1 MTLEEFLKEIRKL
14 EIRNHHLIKKGLVG
28 GFQSRFKGSGLQFS
42 EFRPYVYGDD
52 VRHISWTTSAKSND
66 TVLKTFEEERDK
78 NYFLVVDV
86 SASARRGPIGG
97 SVAYRIAEIAAT
109 LALSAEDLGE
119 KVGLLTFS
127 QTIEKYLHPEKGRN
141 HVLRLVREI
150 LKTGHVSR
158 GTDPNFALKQ
168 LRGLLKKQSVIFFI
182 SDFEKLPDQ
191 RILKEYSIKH
201 EFLAIG
207 IFHTRLQ
214 RFPPFPFIEMEAAEN
229 GKAFTVSADNQ
240 NFHENLQEEEKR
252 IHKIE
257 RFFSSSRI
265 PFLKL
270 NENQEFLKAL
280 ETFIR
285 GS

>member
-1 MTLEEFLKEIRKL
+1 MTFEEFLKEIRKL

-52 VRHISWTTSAKSND
+52 VRHISWTTSAKAND

-97 SVAYRIAEIAAT
+97 SVAYRIAEVAAT
-109 LALSAEDLGE
+109 LALSAEDIGE

-127 QTIEKYLHPEKGRN
+127 QTVEKCLPPEKGRN

-150 LKTGHVSR
+150 LKTGHKTR
-158 GTDPNFALKQ
+158 GTDPNHALKQ
-168 LRGLLKKQSVIFFI
+168 LRGYLKKHSVIFFI

-191 RILKEYSIKH
+191 RLLKEYSLKH

-207 IFHTRLQ
+207 VFHSRLQ
-214 RFPPFPFIEMEAAEN
+214 RFPPFPFIEMESAEN
-229 GKAFTVSADNQ
+229 AKAFTISTDSQ
-240 NFHENLQEEEKR
+240 NFQENVQKEGK
-252 IHKIE
+252 KIDKVQT
-257 RFFSSSRI
+257 FFEMARI

-270 NENQEFLKAL
+270 NENQEFLRPL
-280 ETFIR
+280 EAFIK

>member
-52 VRHISWTTSAKSND
+52 VRHISWTTSAKANE

-119 KVGLLTFS
+119 KIGLLTFS
-127 QTIEKYLHPEKGRN
+127 QTVEKCIPPEKGRN

-150 LKTGHVSR
+150 LKTGHIGR

-168 LRGLLKKQSVIFFI
+168 LRGFLKKQSVVFFI
-182 SDFEKLPDQ
+182 SDFEKLPEQ
-191 RILKEYSIKH
+191 KILKEYSIKH

-207 IFHTRLQ
+207 VFHSRLQ
-214 RFPPFPFIEMEAAEN
+214 RFPSFPFVEMEAAEN
-229 GKAFTVSADNQ
+229 AKAFTIATDTFSFQ
-240 NFHENLQEEEKR
+240 ERLQQEEQKILKVEK
-252 IHKIE
+252 
-257 RFFSSSRI
+257 FFQSARI

-270 NENQEFLKAL
+270 NEIQDFLKPL

>member
-52 VRHISWTTSAKSND
+52 VRHISWTTSAKANE

-119 KVGLLTFS
+119 KIGLLTFS
-127 QTIEKYLHPEKGRN
+127 QTVEKCIPPEKGRN

-150 LKTGHVSR
+150 LKTGHIGR

-168 LRGLLKKQSVIFFI
+168 LRGFLKKQSVVFFI
-182 SDFEKLPDQ
+182 SDFEKLPEQ
-191 RILKEYSIKH
+191 KILKEYSIKH

-207 IFHTRLQ
+207 VFHSRLQ
-214 RFPPFPFIEMEAAEN
+214 RFPSFPFVEMEAAEN
-229 GKAFTVSADNQ
+229 AKAFTIATDTFSFQ
-240 NFHENLQEEEKR
+240 ERLQQEEQKILKVEKFFQSAR
-252 IHKIE
+252 I
-257 RFFSSSRI
+257 S
-265 PFLKL
+265 FLKL
-270 NENQEFLKAL
+270 NEIQDFLKPL

>member
-52 VRHISWTTSAKSND
+52 VRHISWTTSAKAND

-97 SVAYRIAEIAAT
+97 SVAFRIAEIAAT

-119 KVGLLTFS
+119 KIGLLTFS
-127 QTIEKYLHPEKGRN
+127 KSVEKHLPPEKGRN

-150 LKTGHVSR
+150 LKTGHKER

-168 LRGLLKKQSVIFFI
+168 LRGFLKKQSVIFFI
-182 SDFEKLPDQ
+182 SDFEKLPEQ
-191 RILKEYSIKH
+191 KILKEYSIKH
-201 EFLAIG
+201 EFFAIG
-207 IFHTRLQ
+207 VFHSRLQ
-214 RFPPFPFIEMEAAEN
+214 RFPSFPFVEMEAAESS
-229 GKAFTVSADNQ
+229 KPFTVAIDTL
-240 NFHENLQEEEKR
+240 NFQTKQKEEEQ
-252 IHKIE
+252 KIRKVE
-257 RFFSSSRI
+257 KFFQSIRI

-270 NENQEFLKAL
+270 NETQDFLKPL

>member
-1 MTLEEFLKEIRKL
+1 MDFEEFLKEIRKL
-14 EIRNHHLIKKGLVG
+14 EIRNHRLIKKGLVG

-52 VRHISWTTSAKSND
+52 VRHISWTTSAKANE

-97 SVAYRIAEIAAT
+97 SVAYRIAEVAAT

-127 QTIEKYLHPEKGRN
+127 QTVEKCLPPEKGKN

-150 LKTGHVSR
+150 LKTGHKGR

-168 LRGLLKKQSVIFFI
+168 LRGYLKKQNVIFFI

-207 IFHTRLQ
+207 VFHSRLQ
-214 RFPPFPFIEMEAAEN
+214 RFPSFPFVEMEAAEN
-229 GKAFTVSADNQ
+229 AKAFTVSTDSQ
-240 NFHENLQEEEKR
+240 SFQENLEKEEDKIR
-252 IHKIE
+252 KIE
-257 RFFSSSRI
+257 VFFQSARI

-270 NENQEFLKAL
+270 NETQDFIKPL

>member
-1 MTLEEFLKEIRKL
+1 MDFEEFLKEIRKL
-14 EIRNHHLIKKGLVG
+14 EIRNHRLIKKGLVG

-52 VRHISWTTSAKSND
+52 VRHISWTTSAKANE
-66 TVLKTFEEERDK
+66 TVLKIFEEERDK

-127 QTIEKYLHPEKGRN
+127 QTVEKCLPPEKGKN

-150 LKTGHVSR
+150 LKTGHKER

-168 LRGLLKKQSVIFFI
+168 LKGYLKKQNVIFFI

-207 IFHTRLQ
+207 VFHSRLQ
-214 RFPPFPFIEMEAAEN
+214 RFPSFPFVEMEAAEN
-229 GKAFTVSADNQ
+229 AKAFTVSTDSHSFQ
-240 NFHENLQEEEKR
+240 ENLKKEED
-252 IHKIE
+252 KIRKVE
-257 RFFSSSRI
+257 VFFQSARI

-270 NENQEFLKAL
+270 NETQDFLKPL

>member
-52 VRHISWTTSAKSND
+52 VRHISWTTSAKAND

-119 KVGLLTFS
+119 KIGLLTFS
-127 QTIEKYLHPEKGRN
+127 QSVEKCLPPEKGRN

-150 LKTGHVSR
+150 LKTGHKGR

-168 LRGLLKKQSVIFFI
+168 LRGFLKKQSVIFFI
-182 SDFEKLPDQ
+182 SDFEKLPEQ
-191 RILKEYSIKH
+191 KILKEYSIKH

-207 IFHTRLQ
+207 VFHSRLQ
-214 RFPPFPFIEMEAAEN
+214 SFPSFPFVEMEAAETS
-229 GKAFTVSADNQ
+229 KPFTVAIDTQ
-240 NFHENLQEEEKR
+240 NFQAKLKEEDQKIRKVEK
-252 IHKIE
+252 
-257 RFFSSSRI
+257 FFQSSRI

-270 NENQEFLKAL
+270 NETQDFLKPL

>member
-1 MTLEEFLKEIRKL
+1 MDFEEFHKEIRKL
-14 EIRNHHLIKKGLVG
+14 EIRNHRLIKKGLVG

-52 VRHISWTTSAKSND
+52 VRHISWTTSAKANE
-66 TVLKTFEEERDK
+66 TVLKIFEEERDK

-127 QTIEKYLHPEKGRN
+127 QTVEKCLPPEKGKN

-150 LKTGHVSR
+150 LKTGHKER

-168 LRGLLKKQSVIFFI
+168 LKGYLKKQNVIFFI

-207 IFHTRLQ
+207 VFHSRLQ
-214 RFPPFPFIEMEAAEN
+214 RFPSFPFVEMEAAEN
-229 GKAFTVSADNQ
+229 AKAFTVSTDSHSFQ
-240 NFHENLQEEEKR
+240 ENLKKEED
-252 IHKIE
+252 KIRKVE
-257 RFFSSSRI
+257 VFFQSARI

-270 NENQEFLKAL
+270 NETQDFLKPL